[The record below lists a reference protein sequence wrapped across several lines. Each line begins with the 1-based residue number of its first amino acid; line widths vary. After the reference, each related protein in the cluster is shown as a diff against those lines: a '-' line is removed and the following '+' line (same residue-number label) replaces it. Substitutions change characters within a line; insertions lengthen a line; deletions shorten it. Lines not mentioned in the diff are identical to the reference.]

1 MPYLIFKWFHV
12 LAAIVALGSN
22 ITYGFWL
29 SRSARSPK
37 ALIYTLQ
44 TIRAIDNKLANPGY
58 GVLLITGI
66 IMAYLGRWA
75 LTTSWLIVSLVLYGL
90 TGLLGFFAFG
100 PTLRKQIQYAETGAL
115 DSVEYRAIAQRSTLF
130 GVVTVAV
137 VVVIVF
143 LMVTKPHLWG

>member
-1 MPYLIFKWFHV
+1 M
-12 LAAIVALGSN
+12 
-22 ITYGFWL
+22 
-29 SRSARSPK
+29 
-37 ALIYTLQ
+37 YTLQ
-44 TIRAIDNKLANPGY
+44 SIRAIDRQLANRGY

-66 IMAYLGRWA
+66 IMVYLGRWA
-75 LTTSWLIVSLVLYGL
+75 LTTSWLIVSLVLYVV

-100 PTLRKQIQYAETGAL
+100 PTLRKQIQLAETDGV
-115 DSVEYRAIAQRSTLF
+115 DSMEYHAVAQHSTLL